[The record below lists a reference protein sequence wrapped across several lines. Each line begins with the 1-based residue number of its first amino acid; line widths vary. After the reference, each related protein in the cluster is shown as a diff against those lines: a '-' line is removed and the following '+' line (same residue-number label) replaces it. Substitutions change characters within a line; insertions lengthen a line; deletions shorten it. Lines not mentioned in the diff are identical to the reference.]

1 MSAVKIA
8 QNIDLVR
15 QKVATRCQKN
25 GIDPAGITI
34 VGISKTHTAE
44 AASMAVKAGLGDL
57 GENRVQEA
65 AEKVHLVRPIP
76 IWHLVGHLQSNKAR
90 KAVELFDV
98 IQSVDSF
105 ELAQLLSFEAVKQ
118 EKRLTVYLQINSS
131 LEEQKSGFSFEE
143 IWEDLGEVV
152 KLPGLSISGLMTI
165 GPLTDDVSK
174 IEKSFGLTRKL
185 FEELQKK
192 IGAGFNKLSMG
203 MSGDYE
209 LALDYG
215 ANVLR
220 IGTAIFGDRGT
231 V

>member
-8 QNIDLVR
+8 QNIELVR
-15 QKVATRCQKN
+15 QKVAARCLKN

-34 VGISKTHTAE
+34 VGISKTHPAE

-65 AEKVHLVRPIP
+65 AAKIHLVRPIP

-98 IQSVDSF
+98 IQSIDSL
-105 ELAQLLSFEAVKQ
+105 ELAQVLSLEATKQ
-118 EKRLTVYLQINSS
+118 GKQLTIYLQVNSS
-131 LEEQKSGFSFEE
+131 HEDQKSGLGLEE
-143 IWEDLGEVV
+143 IWEVIGSIL
-152 KLPGLSISGLMTI
+152 KLPGLNVAGLMTI

-174 IEKSFGLTRKL
+174 MEASFSATRKL
-185 FEELQKK
+185 YEELKKK
-192 IGAGFNKLSMG
+192 IGAGFDKLSMG